1 MTLIFTFGLFFTV
14 VAIIALLA
22 MLTGKF
28 LKGSCGGVVGDCVCK
43 AEGKLPGTCDYE
55 GQPQLP
61 VAEGASES

>member
-1 MTLIFTFGLFFTV
+1 V